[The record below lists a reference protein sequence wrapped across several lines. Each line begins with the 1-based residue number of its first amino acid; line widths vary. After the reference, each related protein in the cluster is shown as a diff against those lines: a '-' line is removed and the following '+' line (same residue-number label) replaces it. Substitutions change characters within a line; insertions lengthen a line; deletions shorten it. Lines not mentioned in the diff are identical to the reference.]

1 MNIVD
6 LLKDQ
11 LSGQVSKQ
19 IGGAVGINEADLS
32 EVLAAGLPGLLGG
45 LGKLATTN
53 QGAGKIA
60 DAIGG
65 IDSSLLGNLAGMVTG
80 GTGKQGGGMLGNLLG
95 GPMVDGLAASISKLT
110 GVNAGIIKTVLGYLA
125 PIILGAVGSTFG
137 GSKPD
142 ANKLQKFFSKQ
153 QSNISGAMPA
163 GFSLDSI
170 PGFQSLAST
179 GSSAPS
185 HAAAPHKAPTGSTA
199 SKIFS
204 PLLLIGA
211 LGGLVYYVMGQV
223 PKPNAAPE
231 TPTIEAV
238 APAMTAS
245 AMTETEL
252 QATPKIDLGK
262 MVPELP
268 ILGLDEIKTSVAS
281 MLDGLGDKLSSAS
294 DAASAEAMLP
304 ELSSYADKIG
314 NISDSMIIIPEESK
328 SMISGL
334 IKSQLD
340 KLDPMFEKF
349 TSIPGIGNSVKA
361 VIEKIKTT
369 LLQMVG

>member
-11 LSGQVSKQ
+11 LSGQVAKQ
-19 IGGAVGINEADLS
+19 VGGAVGINEADLS
-32 EVLAAGLPGLLGG
+32 KVLGAGLPGLLGG

-65 IDSSLLGNLAGMVTG
+65 IDSSLLGNLASMVTG
-80 GTGKQGGGMLGNLLG
+80 ASGKQDGGALGNLLG
-95 GPMVDGLAASISKLT
+95 GPMIDGLAASISKLT

-125 PIILGAVGSTFG
+125 PVVLSAIGSAFG

-142 ANKLQKFFSKQ
+142 ANKLQKFFSEQ

-163 GFSLDSI
+163 GFSLDAI
-170 PGFQSLAST
+170 PGFQALASA

-185 HAAAPHKAPTGSTA
+185 HASAPQHASAPSGSTA

-204 PLLLIGA
+204 PLLLIGG
-211 LGGLVYYVMGQV
+211 LGGLIYYVMGQV
-223 PKPNAAPE
+223 PQPNAAPE
-231 TPTIEAV
+231 KPMVEAT
-238 APAMTAS
+238 APAMTEAEPS
-245 AMTETEL
+245 PSI
-252 QATPKIDLGK
+252 PKIDLEK
-262 MVPELP
+262 VVPELP
-268 ILGLDEIKTSVAS
+268 RFDLKGMQEKLTSTLDNLGN
-281 MLDGLGDKLSSAS
+281 KLSGAT
-294 DAASAEAMLP
+294 DAASAEAALP
-304 ELSSYADKIG
+304 DLSGYAEQLG
-314 NISDSMIIIPEESK
+314 TMSESMKIIPAEAKPLFSD
-328 SMISGL
+328 L

-349 TSIPGIGNSVKA
+349 TSIPGIGDSVKA
-361 VIEKIKTT
+361 IVEKIKTT

>member
-6 LLKDQ
+6 LLKNQ
-11 LSGQVSKQ
+11 LSGQVAKQ
-19 IGGAVGINEADLS
+19 VGGAVGINEADLS
-32 EVLAAGLPGLLGG
+32 KVLGAGLPGLLGG

-80 GTGKQGGGMLGNLLG
+80 SIGKQGGGMLGSLLG
-95 GPMVDGLAASISKLT
+95 GTMVDGLAASISKLT

-125 PIILGAVGSTFG
+125 PMVLGTVGSTFG

-142 ANKLQKFFSKQ
+142 ANKLQKFFSEQ
-153 QSNISGAMPA
+153 QSNISAAMPA

-179 GSSAPS
+179 GSPAPNHNPS
-185 HAAAPHKAPTGSTA
+185 HASAPHKAPTGSTA

-211 LGGLVYYVMGQV
+211 LGGLIYYVMNQV
-223 PKPNAAPE
+223 PQPKAAPE
-231 TPTIEAV
+231 LPTIEV
-238 APAMTAS
+238 TAPETK
-245 AMTETEL
+245 TEMPSI
-252 QATPKIDLGK
+252 PKIDLGK
-262 MVPELP
+262 IAPELP
-268 ILGLDEIKTSVAS
+268 KFDLDGMKDKMTS
-281 MLDGLGDKLSSAS
+281 MLDGLGSKLTSAT
-294 DAASAEAMLP
+294 DAASAEAILP
-304 ELSSYADKIG
+304 DLSGYADQIG
-314 NISDSMIIIPEESK
+314 TLSESMKIIPAEGK

-349 TSIPGIGNSVKA
+349 TSIPGIGDSVKA
-361 VIEKIKTT
+361 AIEKIKTT

>member
-11 LSGQVSKQ
+11 LSGQVAKQ
-19 IGGAVGINEADLS
+19 VGGAVGINEADLS
-32 EVLAAGLPGLLGG
+32 KVLGAGLPGLLGG

-80 GTGKQGGGMLGNLLG
+80 STGKQGGGMLGNLLG

-125 PIILGAVGSTFG
+125 PIVLGAVGSTFG

-142 ANKLQKFFSKQ
+142 ANKLQKFFSEQ
-153 QSNISGAMPA
+153 QSNISSAMPA

-179 GSSAPS
+179 GSSATS
-185 HAAAPHKAPTGSTA
+185 HASAPHKAPTGSTA
-199 SKIFS
+199 SKILS
-204 PLLLIGA
+204 PLLLIGG
-211 LGGLVYYVMGQV
+211 LGGLIYYVMGQV
-223 PKPNAAPE
+223 PQPNAAPE
-231 TPTIEAV
+231 PPAIEATAPQTT
-238 APAMTAS
+238 APAMA
-245 AMTETEL
+245 ETEMPSI
-252 QATPKIDLGK
+252 PKVDLGK
-262 MVPELP
+262 IVPELP
-268 ILGLDEIKTSVAS
+268 KFDLDGMKDKMTS
-281 MLDGLGDKLSSAS
+281 MLDGLGSKLTGAT
-294 DAASAEAMLP
+294 DAASAEAILP
-304 ELSSYADKIG
+304 DLSGYADQIG
-314 NISDSMIIIPEESK
+314 TLSESMKIIPAEGK

-349 TSIPGIGNSVKA
+349 TSIPGIGDSVKA